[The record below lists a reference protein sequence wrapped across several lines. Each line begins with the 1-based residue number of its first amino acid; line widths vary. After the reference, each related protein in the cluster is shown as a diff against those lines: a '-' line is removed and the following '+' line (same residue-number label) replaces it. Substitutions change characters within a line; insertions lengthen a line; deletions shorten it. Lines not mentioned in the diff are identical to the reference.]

1 MRPNDER
8 AKHAVLLIWIVLF
21 LEIISLYSGYLQH
34 SLLQT
39 VVNGGE
45 ISTEA
50 ATANDTR
57 EQIIGILY
65 MIGFI
70 ISAVTFIRWFRR
82 AYYNL
87 HQNINYLS
95 HSENWAVISWV
106 IPILNLYRPFQIMRE
121 IYIESKELLAKNGVS
136 INQKFT
142 SLILGSWWTL
152 WIINNFIGQYV
163 FRATMNAESIDEYI
177 SSTMAGMVGNIIG
190 IPLALITIKVIKD
203 YSIVESQLFDH
214 VEKEK
219 IHVNSV

>member
-1 MRPNDER
+1 MRPNNKR
-8 AKHAVLLIWIVLF
+8 AKQAVLLIWIVLF

-39 VVNGGE
+39 IGNGGE
-45 ISTEA
+45 ISTET

-87 HQNINYLS
+87 HQNINYLG
-95 HSENWAVISWV
+95 HSENWAAISWF
-106 IPILNLYRPFQIMRE
+106 IPFVNLYRPFQIMRE
-121 IYIESKELLAKNGVS
+121 IYLESKELLIKKGIG
-136 INQKFT
+136 INQKFN
-142 SLILGSWWTL
+142 SLILGFWWTL
-152 WIINNFIGQYV
+152 WIINNLIGQYV
-163 FRATMNAESIDEYI
+163 FRATMNAESINDYI
-177 SSTMAGMVGNIIG
+177 SSTMASMVGNIIG
-190 IPLALITIKVIKD
+190 IPLALITIKIIKD